1 MVKHYF
7 KTQQRVL
14 NPRDLDHFKHYF
26 IETYDENSSH
36 LHGNIQAGLRTAF
49 HIVAEAG
56 TAPKGMLKM
65 QDNINLIRKFLFSP

>member
-1 MVKHYF
+1 MAKDYF

-26 IETYDENSSH
+26 IESYDENSSH
-36 LHGNIQAGLRTAF
+36 LLRNTQAGLRTAL

-56 TAPKGMLKM
+56 TALKGMFKM
-65 QDNINLIRKFLFSP
+65 HDNINLIRKFLFSP